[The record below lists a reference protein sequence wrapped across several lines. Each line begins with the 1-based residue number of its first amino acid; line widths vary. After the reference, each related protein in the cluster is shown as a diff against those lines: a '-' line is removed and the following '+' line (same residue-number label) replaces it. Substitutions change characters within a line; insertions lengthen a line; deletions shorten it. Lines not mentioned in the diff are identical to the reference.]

1 MVNQEIHRRKIV
13 HIDMDAFFSS
23 VEERDNPE
31 LKGKPVVVGGDP
43 NGRGVVATCSYA
55 ARKFGIHS
63 AMAARTAQRLC
74 PQAIFLGP
82 RFNVYRSV
90 SKQIMNIFYEYT
102 CVVEPLSLDEA
113 YLDITENRKGIPSPI
128 LTTREIMRE
137 IRKRTG
143 LTASAGVSFNKFLA
157 KVASGM
163 NKPNGMT
170 IVTPDQAEKFID
182 ELAIGKFFGI
192 GKVTEKR
199 MKSLGINNGKDLRYY
214 DRARLRKIFG
224 KLGEYY
230 HDIACGVDDR
240 QLNPN
245 RIRRSIGKETTLPED
260 IDDRDDMIEILREI
274 SSKVESSLKKHEV
287 KGKTITL
294 KVKYFDFVQIT
305 RCSTVNGPVSDA
317 NIIMKHIAHLLG
329 RTRAGDKKVRLLGI
343 SISNLV
349 DANANGYEQ
358 LLLPL

>member
-1 MVNQEIHRRKIV
+1 MITEDVHRRKIV

-23 VEERDNPE
+23 VEERDDPV

-43 NGRGVVATCSYA
+43 KGRGVVATCSYA

-63 AMAARTAQRLC
+63 AMATRTAYRLC
-74 PQAIFLGP
+74 PHAIFLKP
-82 RFNVYRSV
+82 RFDVYRGV
-90 SKQIMNIFYEYT
+90 SKQIMNIFHDYAS
-102 CVVEPLSLDEA
+102 VVEPLSLDEA

-128 LTTREIMRE
+128 LTTREILGKIRE
-137 IRKRTG
+137 RTG
-143 LTASAGVSFNKFLA
+143 LTASAGLSFNKFLA

-170 IVTPDQAEKFID
+170 IVTPDQAQKFID
-182 ELAIGKFFGI
+182 ELPIGKFFGI

-199 MKSLGINNGKDLRYY
+199 MKALGINNGRDLREY
-214 DRARLRKIFG
+214 DRYRLRDIFG

-230 HDIACGVDDR
+230 HAIACGVDDR
-240 QLNPN
+240 VVNSN

-260 IDDRDDMIEILREI
+260 ISDRAMMMEILREI
-274 SSKVESSLKKHEV
+274 ASKVEASLKKHDM

-305 RCSTVNGPVSDA
+305 RCVTVHGPVSEA
-317 NIIMKHIAHLLG
+317 SIIMKHISHLLG
-329 RTRAGDKKVRLLGI
+329 KTRIGYKKVRLLGI
-343 SISNLV
+343 SISNLMS
-349 DANANGYEQ
+349 ANSDGYKQ
-358 LLLPL
+358 LVLPL

>member
-1 MVNQEIHRRKIV
+1 MITEDVHRRTIV

-23 VEERDNPE
+23 VEERDDPD

-43 NGRGVVATCSYA
+43 RGRGVVATCSYA
-55 ARKFGIHS
+55 ARRYGIHS
-63 AMAARTAQRLC
+63 AMPARTAYRFC
-74 PQAIFLGP
+74 PHAIFLRP
-82 RFNVYRSV
+82 RFDVYRKV
-90 SKQIMNIFYEYT
+90 SKQIMNIFHDYAS
-102 CVVEPLSLDEA
+102 VVEPLSLDEA

-128 LTTREIMRE
+128 LATREILSKIRE
-137 IRKRTG
+137 RTG

-170 IVTPDQAEKFID
+170 IVTPDQAETFIGD
-182 ELAIGKFFGI
+182 LPIGKFFGI

-199 MKSLGINNGKDLRYY
+199 MKALGINNGRDLREY
-214 DRARLRKIFG
+214 DRDRLRKIFG

-230 HDIACGVDDR
+230 HDIASGVDDR
-240 QLNPN
+240 QLNSN

-260 IDDRDDMIEILREI
+260 ISDREMMIDILREI
-274 SSKVESSLKKHEV
+274 ASKVEASLKKHDV

-305 RCSTVNGPVSDA
+305 RCLTVHGAVSESY
-317 NIIMKHIAHLLG
+317 IIMKHIAHLLG

-349 DANANGYEQ
+349 DDDANGYKQ
-358 LLLPL
+358 LVLPV